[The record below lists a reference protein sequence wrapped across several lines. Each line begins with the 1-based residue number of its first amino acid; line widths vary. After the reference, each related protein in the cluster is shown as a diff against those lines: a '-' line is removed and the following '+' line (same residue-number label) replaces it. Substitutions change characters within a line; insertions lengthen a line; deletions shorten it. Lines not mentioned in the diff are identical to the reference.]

1 MKKTTTPTLSQE
13 PKLQLRSEILRT
25 LEAREL
31 RLVAAGACKF
41 ASGET
46 RGGLPTAP
54 GSGVSC

>member
-1 MKKTTTPTLSQE
+1 MKTVLPTHSQE
-13 PKLQLRSEILRT
+13 PRLQLRSEILRT
-25 LEAREL
+25 LEAQEL

-54 GSGVSC
+54 GSDVSC